1 MRFAMV
7 CDEMRIPATNVSLDK
22 TYYFCTWTPQKTLST
37 RNRADPIRFRSLGSV
52 FGSFW
57 VRFGSVFFKNLLPAC
72 MGSTIF
78 QNDRKHFRSK
88 KPTFLTP
95 PKMASKRAFFGI
107 VFAPVGPL
115 AVPIAFFSHLE
126 PFRIPQTA
134 HDLCIFSLR
143 SPVNKNDR
151 MHHTVFFVNF
161 VAIDATFSF
170 LVRFRSV
177 LGPFWVRVFQNVAS
191 CLHGEHN
198 FAKRLQAL
206 STKQIRLIALRMATK

>member
-1 MRFAMV
+1 MRCASPRIANGSAKRITFAHGPPKN
-7 CDEMRIPATNVSLDK
+7 RI
-22 TYYFCTWTPQKTLST
+22 
-37 RNRADPIRFRSLGSV
+37 RSV
-52 FGSFW
+52 FDRLRSVFDRLVPFW
-57 VRFGSVFFKNLLPAC
+57 VRFGSVLGPFFSKVCFLPAW
-72 MGSTIF
+72 GAQFSKTTESTF
-78 QNDRKHFRSK
+78 DQKTNLFD
-88 KPTFLTP
+88 PQ
-95 PKMASKRAFFGI
+95 MASKRALFGI

-177 LGPFWVRVFQNVAS
+177 LGPFWVHCKRFFSKCCFLPTRGAQFCKTAS
-191 CLHGEHN
+191 S
-198 FAKRLQAL
+198 L
-206 STKQIRLIALRMATK
+206 STKQIHFLALRMATK

>member
-1 MRFAMV
+1 
-7 CDEMRIPATNVSLDK
+7 
-22 TYYFCTWTPQKTLST
+22 
-37 RNRADPIRFRSLGSV
+37 
-52 FGSFW
+52 
-57 VRFGSVFFKNLLPAC
+57 
-72 MGSTIF
+72 
-78 QNDRKHFRSK
+78 
-88 KPTFLTP
+88 
-95 PKMASKRAFFGI
+95 MASNRAFFGI

-151 MHHTVFFVNF
+151 MHHTDFFVNF

-177 LGPFWVRVFQNVAS
+177 LGPFWVHCKRFFSKCCFLPTRGAQFCKTASSAFDQTNPLFRPPNGNEMTPKCGNVAPKS
-191 CLHGEHN
+191 PKN
-198 FAKRLQAL
+198 DPKRLVCAKNAP
-206 STKQIRLIALRMATK
+206 SMYRISFAEMSISRLKRLVIEFRTNFDRVLTANDPKTAPKWPEATLGCPK